1 MKQHILIIDDDTCE
15 CIKICIDTAEG
26 VGDAKVEMIAYGV
39 TRTEIWNGEP
49 GCDGAHHSGTYLT
62 LDHYICPGCGELR
75 DNSNPSEAKC
85 ITCGRCGV
93 CAPDS
98 GGGMYEDCDECGG
111 RGRS

>member
-1 MKQHILIIDDDTCE
+1 MKQHILIDDGTGEHDAHCVDTTDD
-15 CIKICIDTAEG
+15 ILHAQLAMGLSDI
-26 VGDAKVEMIAYGV
+26 

-49 GCDGAHHSGTYLT
+49 GCEGAYRSGTFLT
-62 LDHYICPGCGELR
+62 TEHYICPGCRQRR

-111 RGRS
+111 RSKT